1 MKKIKIF
8 IMFLLKRF
16 VSLFPKKIENDE
28 IKKIIKSL
36 ENNSFYCYKNFFTSD
51 QIEKI
56 KKGLALAEEK
66 SISDGDIVEKDLTN
80 KKKRIGNI
88 AEMNL
93 ESLNLYT
100 KNNFILEVSKYFH
113 GIEVKSVTRS
123 TYEVKELGSN
133 PENSPLKDRKDDTIF
148 FHFDRPYKVLKTFL
162 ILEDISDKDGPF
174 QVVQGSHKIGY
185 KSPLKKIMR
194 YLSKIFFFRHHYL
207 LSKEDEKYFI
217 NKEDIVYCKGNKGDL
232 YFVNTEAWHCGR
244 PLSASGK
251 REVLWNYIY
260 SDSLIPWIKHI
271 ITGKF
276 LKI

>member
-1 MKKIKIF
+1 M
-8 IMFLLKRF
+8 
-16 VSLFPKKIENDE
+16 FPKKIENDE

-66 SISDGDIVEKDLTN
+66 AISDGDIVEKDLTN
-80 KKKRIGNI
+80 KKRIGNI
-88 AEMNL
+88 AEMDL

-123 TYEVKELGSN
+123 TYEVKELGNN

-185 KSPLKKIMR
+185 KSPLKK
-194 YLSKIFFFRHHYL
+194 L
-207 LSKEDEKYFI
+207 
-217 NKEDIVYCKGNKGDL
+217 
-232 YFVNTEAWHCGR
+232 
-244 PLSASGK
+244 
-251 REVLWNYIY
+251 
-260 SDSLIPWIKHI
+260 
-271 ITGKF
+271 
-276 LKI
+276 